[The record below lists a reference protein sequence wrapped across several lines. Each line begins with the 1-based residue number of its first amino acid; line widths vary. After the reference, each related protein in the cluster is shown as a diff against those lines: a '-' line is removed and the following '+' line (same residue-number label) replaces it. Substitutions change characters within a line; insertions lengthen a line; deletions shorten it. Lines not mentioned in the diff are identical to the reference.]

1 MQRQALYGRI
11 RSRLSS
17 KPRADGRA
25 LSHESNQAQCGSAVQ
40 GVGALLVGLQPEMCR
55 GEAVSLVGVDA
66 ETGATWPIPPT
77 LFLSVELD
85 HPIILQ
91 YMKNCVEYF
100 LERVR
105 HPAPCPILLPLSIDP
120 FCSGW

>member
-1 MQRQALYGRI
+1 M
-11 RSRLSS
+11 
-17 KPRADGRA
+17 
-25 LSHESNQAQCGSAVQ
+25 Q

-55 GEAVSLVGVDA
+55 EEAVSLVGMDA
-66 ETGATWPIPPT
+66 ETGATWAFPPT

-91 YMKNCVEYF
+91 YMKNSVDYF

-105 HPAPCPILLPLSIDP
+105 HPDPSPVMLSQSIEP
-120 FCSGW
+120 FRSA